1 VGERTEKKITK
12 SKRKQEYVGF
22 FQGFSPLFFFLFFF
36 IYIFI
41 VFGVSFLDYGIYF
54 HGYEWLIL

>member
-1 VGERTEKKITK
+1 VGERIEKKITK

-22 FQGFSPLFFFLFFF
+22 FQGFSPLFFFFFLY

-54 HGYEWLIL
+54 HDYEWLIL